1 MIRTK
6 KEVQEYIKRSNE
18 RLLMLRNKEVKNDI
32 KTTNKKIK
40 ELIK

>member
-18 RLLMLRNKEVKNDI
+18 RLLMLRNKEVKQAI